1 MKLVLGRDDLADAA
15 MSAAA
20 EGFGVEVERL
30 DVRPVHNASH
40 GFVNDMAVDMCE
52 VAIVTMLQAAC
63 YDKPVVLLPITSLG
77 RYQHQTLV
85 TCGDLSVGDIEGRS
99 VGVRSWSQTTGV
111 WVRGF
116 LSEQYGV
123 DLRKV
128 DWFVYEGSHVAE
140 YSDPSWVRRAADGA
154 VLQKEFL
161 EGRLDYGIMGN
172 ELPVDD
178 RVHPAIANV
187 DEVAQAWAVEKG
199 FAPIN
204 HVLAVSTAAARE
216 HPDVICAMY
225 DAMCRV
231 LAVEPATAP
240 VPLCPTGFDGL
251 RAPLSLAAEFAVEQE
266 VLSRKV
272 LFGELVEQSCEALG
286 VPQSR
291 LGG

>member
-1 MKLVLGRDDLADAA
+1 MKLVLGRDDLANAA
-15 MSAAA
+15 VSAAA

-40 GFVNDMAVDMCE
+40 GFVNDQAVDVCE

-63 YDKPVVLLPITSLG
+63 YDKPVALLPITSLG

-85 TCGDLSVGDIEGRS
+85 TCADLTVEDIEGRS

-128 DWFVYEGSHVAE
+128 DWQVYEGSHVAE
-140 YSDPSWVRRAADGA
+140 YADPSWVRRAADGA
-154 VLQKEFL
+154 VLQQDFL
-161 EGRLDYGIMGN
+161 EGRVDFGIMGN

-178 RVHPAIANV
+178 RIHPAIPHAA
-187 DEVAQAWAVEKG
+187 EVAGDWAAAKG

-204 HVLAVSTAAARE
+204 HVLAVSTTAARE
-216 HPDVICAMY
+216 YPEVICAMY
-225 DAMCRV
+225 DAMSQV
-231 LAVEPATAP
+231 LAAQPATGP
-240 VPLCPTGFDGL
+240 VPLCPAGFDGL
-251 RAPLSLAAEFAVEQE
+251 RGPLSLAAQFAAEQD

-272 LFGELVEQSCEALG
+272 SFGELVAQSCETLG
-286 VPQSR
+286 VPSTR